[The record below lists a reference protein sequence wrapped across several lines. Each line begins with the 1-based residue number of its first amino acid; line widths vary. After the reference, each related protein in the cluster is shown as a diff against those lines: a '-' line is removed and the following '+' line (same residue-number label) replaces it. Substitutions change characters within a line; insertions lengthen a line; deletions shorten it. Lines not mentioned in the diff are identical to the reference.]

1 MRNMSFALTKAQYLN
16 GSKDVTRRL
25 GWLALKPGETI
36 MGVEKGM
43 GLKPGEQIVRLGPS
57 IIVDIRR
64 EPLRRMTDDL
74 DYGFAEVR
82 REGFGDHPTLQWP
95 SEWVDWFCST
105 HKGCTP
111 DTVITRIEF
120 KRIVP

>member
-1 MRNMSFALTKAQYLN
+1 MRNMSFALTKQQYLD

-25 GWLALKPGETI
+25 GWLKLRAGDHF

-57 IIVDIRR
+57 LVLAIVR
-64 EPLRRMTDDL
+64 EPLNRMIDDPA
-74 DYGFAEVR
+74 YGFDECR
-82 REGFGDHPTLQWP
+82 REGFPHLSPAAF
-95 SEWVDWFCST
+95 VAFFCNS

-111 DTVITRIEF
+111 GTVVTRIEF
-120 KRIVP
+120 RRLPCTP